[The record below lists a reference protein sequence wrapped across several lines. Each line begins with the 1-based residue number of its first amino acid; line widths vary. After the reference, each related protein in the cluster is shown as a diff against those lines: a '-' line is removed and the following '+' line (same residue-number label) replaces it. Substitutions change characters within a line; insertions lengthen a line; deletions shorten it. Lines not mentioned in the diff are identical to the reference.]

1 MKVRSQRARTYQ
13 GNNLTNGTVLPV
25 GIYDRGDVHTL
36 PRAILSASFYPLVI
50 SVRFQFLEGKDIGK
64 NKSTSTSLLLRSIL
78 IDCVDEEIL

>member
-1 MKVRSQRARTYQ
+1 MIA
-13 GNNLTNGTVLPV
+13 
-25 GIYDRGDVHTL
+25 VHTL